1 MGNHVVH
8 VSCTPCFFYF
18 TTKMRIEKCYF
29 CSSNIYPGHGIVFV
43 RNDCK
48 IFRFCRSK
56 CRTAFKKKKNPL
68 KTKWTKAFRK
78 SAGKELAVD
87 PSFEF
92 EKRRHVPVKYDRELW
107 QNSINAMQRVEEIK
121 NKRQAHHIF
130 QRMKM
135 AKKIQ
140 KAKDIKEVE
149 RDLALIKSPA
159 AGLKKTFNKVGLA
172 EDSMETE
179 ELDTSLN
186 LNPEKVRV
194 REEAKIEEIHE
205 SDEEMEA

>member
-1 MGNHVVH
+1 MGLVV
-8 VSCTPCFFYF
+8 TWG
-18 TTKMRIEKCYF
+18 IERCYF
-29 CSSNIYPGHGIVFV
+29 CGSSCYPGKGTTFV

-48 IFRFCRSK
+48 VFNFCRGK
-56 CRTAFKKKKNPL
+56 CHKAFKRKKNPR
-68 KTKWTKAFRK
+68 KAKWTKAFRK

-92 EKRRHVPVKYDRELW
+92 EKRRNIPVKYDRELW
-107 QNSINAMQRVEEIK
+107 ADTVTAMQRVEEIK

-130 QRMKM
+130 QRMKV

-159 AGLKKTFNKVGLA
+159 AGLKKVNKVIREGEMEEDA
-172 EDSMETE
+172 EI
-179 ELDTSLN
+179 DTSVN
-186 LNPEKVRV
+186 LMTKNLVKS
-194 REEAKIEEIHE
+194 REEAIVEEIHE
-205 SDEEMEA
+205 SDHE

>member
-1 MGNHVVH
+1 M
-8 VSCTPCFFYF
+8 F
-18 TTKMRIEKCYF
+18 
-29 CSSNIYPGHGIVFV
+29 
-43 RNDCK
+43 
-48 IFRFCRSK
+48 RSK
-56 CRTAFKKKKNPL
+56 CHKAFKRKKNPR
-68 KTKWTKAFRK
+68 KAKWTKAFRK

-92 EKRRHVPVKYDRELW
+92 VKKRNVPVKYDRELW
-107 QNSINAMQRVEEIK
+107 QNSIHAMQRVEEIK

-159 AGLKKTFNKVGLA
+159 AGLRQAMKAKQQEEMEEEGEMEMA
-172 EDSMETE
+172 EV
-179 ELDTSLN
+179 DTSLN
-186 LNPEKVRV
+186 LAKSKKKVKARQEAKV
-194 REEAKIEEIHE
+194 EEVHEDKLEEMMEEA
-205 SDEEMEA
+205 D

>member
-1 MGNHVVH
+1 MGAR
-8 VSCTPCFFYF
+8 
-18 TTKMRIEKCYF
+18 MRIEKCYF
-29 CSSNIYPGHGIVFV
+29 CSSSCYPGKGTTFV

-48 IFRFCRSK
+48 VFHFCRSK
-56 CRTAFKKKKNPL
+56 CHKAFKRKKNPR
-68 KTKWTKAFRK
+68 KAKWTKAFRK

-92 EKRRHVPVKYDRELW
+92 EKRRNIPVKYDRELW
-107 QNSINAMQRVEEIK
+107 TNTITAMQRVEEIK

-130 QRMKM
+130 QRMKL

-159 AGLKKTFNKVGLA
+159 AGLKKANA
-172 EDSMETE
+172 ANRDEEMEDDTE
-179 ELDTSLN
+179 IDTSISMKVTQ
-186 LNPEKVRV
+186 KVRA
-194 REEAKIEEIHE
+194 REEAKLEEIHE
-205 SDEEMEA
+205 SDHEMVEN

>member
-1 MGNHVVH
+1 MGE
-8 VSCTPCFFYF
+8 
-18 TTKMRIEKCYF
+18 RCYF
-29 CSSNIYPGHGIVFV
+29 CGAYCYPGKGMTFV

-48 IFRFCRSK
+48 IFKFCRSK
-56 CRTAFKKKKNPL
+56 CHKSFKKKKNPR
-68 KTKWTKAFRK
+68 KAKHTKAFRK

-92 EKRRHVPVKYDRELW
+92 EKRRNVPVKYDRELW
-107 QNSINAMQRVEEIK
+107 QNSIHAMQRVEEIK

-159 AGLKKTFNKVGLA
+159 AGLRQAMKAKQQEEMEEEEGEMEMA
-172 EDSMETE
+172 EV
-179 ELDTSLN
+179 DTSLN
-186 LNPEKVRV
+186 LAKSKKKVKARQEAKV
-194 REEAKIEEIHE
+194 EEVHEDKFEEMMEEA
-205 SDEEMEA
+205 D